1 MDKRLPSFVKG
12 HAPMSICIEFKLTC
26 VRICMGLR
34 VYLYVCARVH
44 LRVCMRVLCVRVL
57 CLCFA

>member
-1 MDKRLPSFVKG
+1 
-12 HAPMSICIEFKLTC
+12 MSICIEFKLTC